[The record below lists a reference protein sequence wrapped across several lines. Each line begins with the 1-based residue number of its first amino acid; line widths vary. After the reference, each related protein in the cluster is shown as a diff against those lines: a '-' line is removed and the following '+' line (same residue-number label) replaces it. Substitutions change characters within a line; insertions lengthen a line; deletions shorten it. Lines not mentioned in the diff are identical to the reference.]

1 MTERPAPWKRRSFGF
16 HVQLEAWSGI
26 VSASVARPSERVA
39 GAVWIVRAPIDWS
52 SLLQQS
58 KPANLRPIK
67 DEEETSARRPLSEV
81 LQSYADRHVPY
92 YQDAFDD
99 VVRSR
104 VRHRQFQDLEA
115 YAAEIRKTKVKMP
128 GGKWQLENFYQVVG
142 EPAAGSD
149 ADDEAWEAH
158 LRLLSEASPKAVI

>member
-1 MTERPAPWKRRSFGF
+1 MEAAQLWIPCPTRS
-16 HVQLEAWSGI
+16 V
-26 VSASVARPSERVA
+26 
-39 GAVWIVRAPIDWS
+39 VR
-52 SLLQQS
+52 
-58 KPANLRPIK
+58 
-67 DEEETSARRPLSEV
+67 

-92 YQDAFDD
+92 YQDAFDH

-142 EPAAGSD
+142 EPAGGSD

>member
-1 MTERPAPWKRRSFGF
+1 MSNSKRGQAS
-16 HVQLEAWSGI
+16 S
-26 VSASVARPSERVA
+26 SASVARPSERVA

-115 YAAEIRKTKVKMP
+115 YAAEIRKAKVKMP

>member
-1 MTERPAPWKRRSFGF
+1 
-16 HVQLEAWSGI
+16 
-26 VSASVARPSERVA
+26 
-39 GAVWIVRAPIDWS
+39 
-52 SLLQQS
+52 
-58 KPANLRPIK
+58 
-67 DEEETSARRPLSEV
+67 
-81 LQSYADRHVPY
+81 VPY
-92 YQDAFDD
+92 YQDAFDH

-142 EPAAGSD
+142 EPAGGSD